1 LSIGRAARKRHDSP
15 DGCRQSEGRAT
26 RDECSTSLECRDR
39 LRDALGG
46 QPNFAP
52 DVLQLRKRQTIAR
65 RVRRCRAA
73 FLTDGQLENL
83 PDFVLLVP
91 ALVAHVDDRSAM
103 SGNRAPWRLL
113 PAGGGSHYM
122 VMNWR
127 SVGFVLAA
135 ACFAACGGD
144 AGDDTNANSQGAG
157 NSDAD
162 ENNAGDISPSESA
175 ADSSEPSGDDS
186 LAQELPTFC
195 PDVGPPC
202 GLTVTFE
209 PTGLALGRYSIEVTT
224 SAGVT
229 SCNYAVEPE
238 RIQTQA
244 EAEAQDAM
252 LAECSARGDCP
263 RRPCTG
269 PNTVYVRA
277 DGLTIVEESTEVSV
291 VIQALATGQSSAETF
306 APAYSDHPARTAE
319 CSLCRVADDSMPP
332 PR

>member
-1 LSIGRAARKRHDSP
+1 MD
-15 DGCRQSEGRAT
+15 
-26 RDECSTSLECRDR
+26 
-39 LRDALGG
+39 
-46 QPNFAP
+46 
-52 DVLQLRKRQTIAR
+52 
-65 RVRRCRAA
+65 
-73 FLTDGQLENL
+73 
-83 PDFVLLVP
+83 
-91 ALVAHVDDRSAM
+91 
-103 SGNRAPWRLL
+103 
-113 PAGGGSHYM
+113 
-122 VMNWR
+122 WR

-135 ACFAACGGD
+135 ACGGG
-144 AGDDTNANSQGAG
+144 AGDDANSEGAG
-157 NSDAD
+157 SSDAD
-162 ENNAGDISPSESA
+162 ENNAGETSQNESA
-175 ADSSEPSGDDS
+175 AGSAEPSGDDT

-209 PTGLALGRYSIEVTT
+209 PAGLALGRYSIEVTT

-263 RRPCTG
+263 RPCTG

-291 VIQALATGQSSAETF
+291 VIQSLATGQSSAETF